1 VSHDE
6 CTIHDVRLTT
16 RYARRMTL
24 ASVAAPAVR
33 AALYCRIS
41 QDGEGQGLGVAR
53 QEADC
58 RHLAACRGWDVVEVY
73 VDNDLSAYSG
83 KARPS
88 YQRLLADIETG
99 KVEAVVAWHPD
110 RLHRS
115 PVELEAFIDLVE
127 RSGVGV
133 ETVQAGRVDLAS
145 PAGRMNARMLGTVA
159 RYESEHK
166 SDRIRRKHRELAEA
180 GKVSGGG
187 NRPFG
192 FERDRVT
199 HRPAEVELV
208 REAARRLLAGE
219 SLYRIATDWTARG
232 VETSTGAP
240 WSTTALR
247 TFLIAPRIAGLR
259 SHRGEVVGPAV
270 WEPILDET
278 TWKRVTAV
286 LTDPGRKRKRA
297 IRSYLLTGLLRCS
310 RCGTAMVATPRVEKT
325 GGGRRGVYVY
335 GKGATVR
342 AYGCAKTSGGC
353 GGVFIIAPGIDA
365 FVTDA
370 VLYRLRGTNLSRAR
384 QRLASAADD
393 GTLLREIA
401 ADEAMLVELAEDFAE
416 RRISRSAFHA
426 ASDRVQGRLDTSRAR
441 IAAESRPDVLG
452 GIDDLAS
459 EWQGLGLERQRAVI
473 AAVLAEITVG
483 PADGPRNRFDPQ
495 RVSFRWRA

>member
-1 VSHDE
+1 V
-6 CTIHDVRLTT
+6 
-16 RYARRMTL
+16 TL
-24 ASVAAPAVR
+24 ASVPAPAVGV
-33 AALYCRIS
+33 ALYCRIS

-58 RHLAACRGWDVVEVY
+58 RHLAERRGWDVVEVY

-83 KARPS
+83 KARPA
-88 YQRLLADIETG
+88 YQRLLADIEAG
-99 KVEAVVAWHPD
+99 NVEAVVAWHPD

-133 ETVQAGRVDLAS
+133 ETVQAGRVDLATPS
-145 PAGRMNARMLGTVA
+145 GRMNARMLGTVA

-192 FERDRVT
+192 FERDRIT
-199 HRPAEVELV
+199 HRPDEVELI

-219 SLYRIATDWTARG
+219 SLYRIAADWTTRG
-232 VETSTGAP
+232 VETSTGAS

-247 TFLIAPRIAGLR
+247 TFLTAPRIAGLR

-270 WEPILDET
+270 WAPILDEA
-278 TWKRVTAV
+278 TWKRVTAI

-297 IRSYLLTGLLRCS
+297 IRSYLLTGLLRCKL
-310 RCGTAMVATPRVEKT
+310 CGRAMVATPRQTKT
-325 GGGRRGVYVY
+325 GGGKRGVYVY
-335 GKGATVR
+335 GTGATQR

-353 GGVFIIAPGIDA
+353 GGVFIIAEGVDA
-365 FVTDA
+365 FVSDA
-370 VLYRLRGTNLSRAR
+370 VLYRLRGANLSRAR
-384 QRLASAADD
+384 RRLAEATDDAAVMS
-393 GTLLREIA
+393 EIA
-401 ADEAMLVELAEDFAE
+401 ADEAMLVELGEDFAE

-426 ASDRVQGRLDTSRAR
+426 ATDRVQGRLDKARAKL
-441 IAAESRPDVLG
+441 AAQSMPDVLG
-452 GIDDLAS
+452 GIEDLVT
-459 EWQGLGLERQRAVI
+459 EWHELGLERQRAVI

-483 PADGPRNRFDPQ
+483 PAVGPRNRFDAQ
-495 RVSFRWRA
+495 RVAFRWRA